1 MTLLPPNA
9 TFLERSLESVIDQA
23 PPPIA
28 LGSIIDPDTC
38 PIDLLP
44 WLAWSLSI
52 ENWSNEWPEATKRE
66 AVKKA
71 TYVQSIKGTREAVE
85 SAVTALG
92 GTAFIVEWF
101 EQNPP
106 KLPHTFLLAI
116 NLRGQDGQAPTEA
129 YIDSVIAE
137 VNRTKPA
144 RSHFDF
150 TVTLAA
156 SGSIALTAIVRVAN
170 STRLSLTEA

>member
-9 TFLERSLESVIDQA
+9 TVLERGLESVINQT
-23 PPPIA
+23 PPPIV
-28 LGSIIDPDTC
+28 LGSIINADTC

-52 ENWSNEWPEATKRE
+52 ENWSNEWDDSTKRE

-85 SAVTALG
+85 SAVVALG
-92 GTAFIVEWF
+92 GKAFIVEWF
-101 EQNPP
+101 EQSPP
-106 KLPHTFLLAI
+106 GPPHTFLLAV
-116 NLRGQDGQAPTEA
+116 NLRGQDGQAPTQA

-150 TVTLAA
+150 TITLAA
-156 SGSIALTAIVRVAN
+156 SGTIALTAIVRVAN
-170 STRLSLTEA
+170 SVRLSLTDA